1 MSQHL
6 PDPNQPLTVSVLR
19 EALEALEAHGYG
31 DTPISLYA
39 TGGDT
44 PRLIQAHNICPDN
57 SIADR
62 PHAPAL
68 GFGTTWDATHQG
80 HDTTSFVIL

>member
-1 MSQHL
+1 MDTL

-39 TGGDT
+39 GAETQ
-44 PRLIQAHNICPDN
+44 RLIQAHNICPDN

-80 HDTTSFVIL
+80 HDITSLVIL

>member
-1 MSQHL
+1 MDRHL
-6 PDPNQPLTVSVLR
+6 PDPDRPLTVSNLR

-39 TGGDT
+39 AAATQ
-44 PRLIQAHNICPDN
+44 RLVRAHNLSADT
-57 SIADR
+57 SISDR

-68 GFGTTWDATHQG
+68 GFCSAWDTTDQG
-80 HDTTSFVIL
+80 DTVTSFVIL

>member
-6 PDPNQPLTVSVLR
+6 PDPNQPLTVTILR

-39 TGGDT
+39 AAETQH
-44 PRLIQAHNICPDN
+44 LVQAHNIDADR
-57 SIADR
+57 SISDR

-68 GFGTTWDATHQG
+68 GFCSTWDTTNQG
-80 HDTTSFVIL
+80 DTVTSFAIL

>member
-19 EALEALEAHGYG
+19 DALEDLEAAGHG
-31 DTPISLYA
+31 DTPVSLYA
-39 TGGDT
+39 ADT
-44 PRLIQAHNICPDN
+44 KRLIQAHNI
-57 SIADR
+57 IAGTSAAER

-68 GFGTTWDATHQG
+68 GFCSTWDATKQTG
-80 HDTTSFVIL
+80 AVTNFVIL

>member
-19 EALEALEAHGYG
+19 EALEALEARGYG

-39 TGGDT
+39 GAETQ
-44 PRLIQAHNICPDN
+44 RLVQAHNIDADR
-57 SIADR
+57 SISDR
-62 PHAPAL
+62 PHSPAL
-68 GFGTTWDATHQG
+68 GFCSTWDTTNQG
-80 HDTTSFVIL
+80 DTVTSFVIL